1 MESTITTIWQRI
13 LDDPALRDL
22 PYKVETNET
31 GQIILSPH
39 KPRHSH
45 AQTRI
50 ADLMRDH
57 ATQPG
62 ERAVEFAIETPMGI
76 KVPDVVWI
84 SEERWEALPDDAEA
98 SPFAPEI
105 CVEVLSGANTDAEME
120 EKRRLYFEGGAREVW
135 LCDEEGAMTF
145 YVIGE
150 EKPIAHSLLLPGFPL
165 NINAEAG

>member
-1 MESTITTIWQRI
+1 MESTITTVWQRV
-13 LDDPALRDL
+13 LDDPALRNL
-22 PYKVETNET
+22 PYKVETTET
-31 GQIILSPH
+31 GQIILSPR
-39 KPRHSH
+39 KLRHSF

-50 ADLMRDH
+50 TDLMRDH

-62 ERAVEFAIETPMGI
+62 ERAVEFAVETRKGV

-105 CVEVLSGANTDAEME
+105 CVEVLSSASTDAEME

-135 LCDEEGAMTF
+135 ICDEAGQMTF
-145 YVIGE
+145 YVVGDE
-150 EKPIAHSLLLPGFPL
+150 EPIARSLLLPAFPL
-165 NINAEAG
+165 NINEAAG

>member
-1 MESTITTIWQRI
+1 MESTITTAWQRV
-13 LDDPALRDL
+13 LEDPALRDL
-22 PYKVETNET
+22 PYKVETTET

-50 ADLMRDH
+50 TDLLRDH

-62 ERAVEFAIETPMGI
+62 ERAVEFAIETRKGV

-84 SEERWEALPDDAEA
+84 SEKSWEALPDDAEA

-105 CVEVLSGANTDAEME
+105 CIEVLSSANTDAEMA
-120 EKRRLYFEGGAREVW
+120 EKRRLYFKHGAREVW
-135 LCDEEGAMTF
+135 LCDEDGRMTF
-145 YVIGE
+145 YVAGE
-150 EKPIAHSLLLPGFPL
+150 DKPLARSRLIAGFPVS
-165 NINAEAG
+165 INEDH

>member
-1 MESTITTIWQRI
+1 MESTITTAWQRV
-13 LDDPALRDL
+13 LDDPALRNL

-50 ADLMRDH
+50 TDLMRDH

-62 ERAVEFAIETPMGI
+62 ERAVEFAVETRKGV
-76 KVPDVVWI
+76 KVPDVIWI
-84 SEERWEALPDDAEA
+84 SEERWEALPEDVEA

-105 CVEVLSGANTDAEME
+105 CVEVLSSANTDAEME
-120 EKRRLYFEGGAREVW
+120 AKRRLYFEGGAREVW
-135 LCDEEGAMTF
+135 LCDEGGQMTF
-145 YVIGE
+145 YVAGE
-150 EKPIAHSLLLPGFPL
+150 EKPVARSLLIPGFPST
-165 NINAEAG
+165 INEG